1 MKEKTMREIALDTLI
16 QIEKNRAY
24 SNLLL
29 NQVIDK
35 SNLNQKDI
43 HLLTEIVYGVVQHNN
58 TLDFYVE
65 PFLQSSKKTAPW
77 VKMLLKMSI
86 YQMVYLDR
94 VPNHAIFYE
103 AVEIA
108 KKRGHKGIGKL
119 VNGVLRN
126 IERKGLPKIEEIQ
139 DEATRLSIQYS
150 HPKWLIKRWIE
161 QYGKE
166 KAIDICRYNLLPPT
180 MSIRINQTKK
190 TRDEVI
196 ELLQK
201 EQIEATKSKL
211 SKDGLLIK
219 KGNPTKIKA
228 FKDGYY
234 TVQDESSMLIADAL
248 DLFEGASILDACA
261 APGGKTTHIGERLNG
276 TGQVLAVDLHK
287 HKVKLI
293 NEQKERLHLTN
304 IEAIEGDAKRLTEV
318 LKQESFDR
326 ILVDAPCSGFGVLR
340 KKPDAKWQK
349 NEKDIM
355 RLPDIQLS
363 ILDEVASLLKIDGK
377 LVYSTCTI
385 DKMEN
390 EAVVEQF
397 LTQHP
402 EFSVDP
408 TLIERFPGIIQEKMM
423 KKSSI
428 QILPCDFGSDGFFIA
443 CFIKTKEKEEV

>member
-326 ILVDAPCSGFGVLR
+326 ILV
-340 KKPDAKWQK
+340 
-349 NEKDIM
+349 
-355 RLPDIQLS
+355 
-363 ILDEVASLLKIDGK
+363 
-377 LVYSTCTI
+377 
-385 DKMEN
+385 
-390 EAVVEQF
+390 
-397 LTQHP
+397 
-402 EFSVDP
+402 
-408 TLIERFPGIIQEKMM
+408 
-423 KKSSI
+423 
-428 QILPCDFGSDGFFIA
+428 
-443 CFIKTKEKEEV
+443 